1 MSIIPD
7 TKTAM
12 DPKDMK
18 AMFAEWV
25 INRMRLKHTD
35 ANRIAVN
42 NMVFSTTDVMEF
54 TQHLLRR
61 LSPNNN

>member
-1 MSIIPD
+1 
-7 TKTAM
+7 M